1 MDVKDLS
8 EVTSSDDDSD
18 GSEIEFGDEMVW
30 PSKDGL
36 SISAEL
42 AKVNLEAA
50 GSLVPEEA
58 ESITIEKNQ
67 ELMCE
72 EVENHLQQILEEV
85 ALPYDLAEFQRVA
98 INAIGQLK
106 NLILISPTGSGKMTI
121 PLISALL
128 LRKKLNLPKGV
139 AIVTLPLSSIMKE
152 KMSNKIC
159 TAAVLS
165 MKGDLATH
173 LGNDVDEDA
182 TLSCDLDLL
191 LDGKI
196 VTLFG
201 HPESFNTKLGQFILR
216 ELQKR
221 GR

>member
-1 MDVKDLS
+1 M
-8 EVTSSDDDSD
+8 
-18 GSEIEFGDEMVW
+18 
-30 PSKDGL
+30 
-36 SISAEL
+36 
-42 AKVNLEAA
+42 
-50 GSLVPEEA
+50 
-58 ESITIEKNQ
+58 
-67 ELMCE
+67 
-72 EVENHLQQILEEV
+72 
-85 ALPYDLAEFQRVA
+85 A
-98 INAIGQLK
+98 INAIGQMK
-106 NLILISPTGSGKMTI
+106 NLILINPTGSGKMTI
-121 PLISALL
+121 PLLSALL
-128 LRKKLNLPKGV
+128 LRKKGV
-139 AIVTLPLSSIMKE
+139 AIVTLPLSSIIKE

-173 LGNDVDEDA
+173 SGNDVDEDA